1 MLAIPSYQNRAI
13 TSPPQGTDLSVGV
26 GSPDNLR
33 RPPFDRVLCC
43 RHPHQVRVRDQQGE
57 RAQEGF
63 KQFGLGSAWRERS
76 AWEPPGL
83 DQQRITTSPGLIFHA
98 STVAP
103 SVGIQNERSR
113 YNLRARQRS
122 QMPNSEAP
130 RGSRREV
137 TREPGQSNRPPPASP
152 QDEYAESQNV
162 RALDPGPSRKGKE
175 KAATSRD
182 VEAEK
187 AKEVRELAETR
198 SQFQHVI
205 KYLCDNLGI
214 PPPPPRN
221 LASWLGSQ
229 LRSNPAHV
237 EPSTPSQQG
246 AQMRLSQLRAN
257 VHDQPRSH
265 RSDHRSTAS
274 NRPEG
279 ARSQL
284 EGLVHGDLRYSL
296 MARRQGEGNDPEP
309 PYVEC
314 LRKQLLTMQEEM
326 RELRS
331 SKREPSS
338 PDILGDFTAPLAD
351 SVKNA
356 TLPGRF
362 KMPQLDSYHGQSD
375 PVAHVEIFQNLML
388 VQGVPDEIICK
399 VFPTTLSGPA
409 RTWYKML
416 PVGSVRDFTTF
427 ASKFVLH
434 FQGAKPST
442 KDLSSLQY
450 IKQRGQEPLHEY
462 VKRYHDEVMQMGV
475 YEEPETLR
483 NFWYNFYTGPLW
495 VSFEERPPTSYRE
508 AHDRAMK
515 QIVIEEKRNL
525 KREREKAEDFSDKGK
540 DKKKQDVRPSRP
552 VPPQQGSVP
561 REQDSQRAPLPYRR
575 PPQPRPETLRP
586 QPPPQPRAVPHPP
599 RRESATTHAYHPLN
613 TTREQVFYAI
623 RDKGLLTRPPKLIT
637 L

>member
-1 MLAIPSYQNRAI
+1 
-13 TSPPQGTDLSVGV
+13 
-26 GSPDNLR
+26 
-33 RPPFDRVLCC
+33 
-43 RHPHQVRVRDQQGE
+43 
-57 RAQEGF
+57 
-63 KQFGLGSAWRERS
+63 
-76 AWEPPGL
+76 
-83 DQQRITTSPGLIFHA
+83 
-98 STVAP
+98 
-103 SVGIQNERSR
+103 
-113 YNLRARQRS
+113 
-122 QMPNSEAP
+122 MPNSEAP

-137 TREPGQSNRPPPASP
+137 TRDPGQSSRPPPAPP

-175 KAATSRD
+175 KAATNRD

-214 PPPPPRN
+214 PPPPSRN
-221 LASWLGSQ
+221 LASRLGSQ

-237 EPSTPSQQG
+237 EPSTPSGQD

-284 EGLVHGDLRYSL
+284 EGLVQGDLRYSL
-296 MARRQGEGNDPEP
+296 MARPQGEGNDPEP

-331 SKREPSS
+331 SKEEPSS

-375 PVAHVEIFQNLML
+375 PVAHVKIFQNLML
-388 VQGVPDEIICK
+388 MQGVPDEIMCK

-409 RTWYKML
+409 RTWYKKL
-416 PVGSVRDFTTF
+416 SARSVKDFTTF

-434 FQGAKPST
+434 FQGAKPPT
-442 KDLSSLQY
+442 KDPSSLQY
-450 IKQRGQEPLHEY
+450 IKQMGQEPLHEY

-475 YEEPETLR
+475 YEESETLR
-483 NFWYNFYTGPLW
+483 YFWYNLHTGPLW

-515 QIVIEEKRNL
+515 QIAIEEKRNL

-561 REQDSQRAPLPYRR
+561 HQQDSQRAPLPYRR

-586 QPPPQPRAVPHPP
+586 QPPPQPREVPHPP
-599 RRESATTHAYHPLN
+599 RRKSATTHAYHPLN
-613 TTREQVFYAI
+613 TTREQVFYPI
-623 RDKGLLTRPPKLIT
+623 RNKGLLTRPPKLIT
-637 L
+637 PLGKRNLKRWSGRREKAQEGTKVSQDPR

>member
-1 MLAIPSYQNRAI
+1 
-13 TSPPQGTDLSVGV
+13 
-26 GSPDNLR
+26 
-33 RPPFDRVLCC
+33 
-43 RHPHQVRVRDQQGE
+43 
-57 RAQEGF
+57 
-63 KQFGLGSAWRERS
+63 
-76 AWEPPGL
+76 
-83 DQQRITTSPGLIFHA
+83 
-98 STVAP
+98 
-103 SVGIQNERSR
+103 
-113 YNLRARQRS
+113 
-122 QMPNSEAP
+122 MPNFEAP

-137 TREPGQSNRPPPASP
+137 TREPGQSSRPPPAPP

-187 AKEVRELAETR
+187 AKEVKELAETK

-221 LASWLGSQ
+221 LASRLRSQ

-296 MARRQGEGNDPEP
+296 MARRQG
-309 PYVEC
+309 
-314 LRKQLLTMQEEM
+314 KEEM

-331 SKREPSS
+331 SKGEPSS

-388 VQGVPDEIICK
+388 VQGVPDEIMCK

-409 RTWYKML
+409 RTWYKKL
-416 PVGSVRDFTTF
+416 PAGS
-427 ASKFVLH
+427 
-434 FQGAKPST
+434 
-442 KDLSSLQY
+442 
-450 IKQRGQEPLHEY
+450 GQEPLHEY

-483 NFWYNFYTGPLW
+483 NFWYNLHTGPLW

-515 QIVIEEKRNL
+515 QIAIEEKRNL

-552 VPPQQGSVP
+552 VPTQQASVP
-561 REQDSQRAPLPYRR
+561 RQQDNQRAPLSYRR

-586 QPPPQPRAVPHPP
+586 QPPPQPREVPHPP

-623 RDKGLLTRPPKLIT
+623 RD
-637 L
+637 

>member
-1 MLAIPSYQNRAI
+1 MSIRHLYTRDNVIPYSNQIVPCGILLTGHLPSTRI
-13 TSPPQGTDLSVGV
+13 L
-26 GSPDNLR
+26 
-33 RPPFDRVLCC
+33 
-43 RHPHQVRVRDQQGE
+43 DQQG
-57 RAQEGF
+57 
-63 KQFGLGSAWRERS
+63 
-76 AWEPPGL
+76 
-83 DQQRITTSPGLIFHA
+83 ITTSPGLIFSRINSGVVCGEA
-98 STVAP
+98 RTKGPVTTYVPAREAKCLTPRPQEGLEEKSRGTPAKAVAH
-103 SVGIQNERSR
+103 
-113 YNLRARQRS
+113 
-122 QMPNSEAP
+122 
-130 RGSRREV
+130 
-137 TREPGQSNRPPPASP
+137 PPAPP

-205 KYLCDNLGI
+205 KYLCDNLSI

-221 LASWLGSQ
+221 LASRLGSQ

-237 EPSTPSQQG
+237 EPSTPSQQ
-246 AQMRLSQLRAN
+246 
-257 VHDQPRSH
+257 
-265 RSDHRSTAS
+265 
-274 NRPEG
+274 G

-331 SKREPSS
+331 SKGEPSS
-338 PDILGDFTAPLAD
+338 PDILGDFTAPLAG

-375 PVAHVEIFQNLML
+375 PVAHV
-388 VQGVPDEIICK
+388 GK
-399 VFPTTLSGPA
+399 
-409 RTWYKML
+409 
-416 PVGSVRDFTTF
+416 
-427 ASKFVLH
+427 
-434 FQGAKPST
+434 
-442 KDLSSLQY
+442 
-450 IKQRGQEPLHEY
+450 
-462 VKRYHDEVMQMGV
+462 
-475 YEEPETLR
+475 
-483 NFWYNFYTGPLW
+483 
-495 VSFEERPPTSYRE
+495 ERRPKIS
-508 AHDRAMK
+508 
-515 QIVIEEKRNL
+515 
-525 KREREKAEDFSDKGK
+525 SDKGK

-561 REQDSQRAPLPYRR
+561 RQQDSQRAPLPYRR

-586 QPPPQPRAVPHPP
+586 QPPPQPREVPHPP

-637 L
+637 PLGKRNLKRYCDFHEEYGHSTADCFNLREQIQNLINNGYLKEFLLEVRGKAQAVRQAGESSGGDQGQPGSQVTKDKDFISTISGGPTLAGDSRRARKAHAREPSLALTPPRSELHRKIA